1 MKKISFLLL
10 LAGVLAASC
19 KPTKSTQ
26 PPEWL
31 KALSIYEITP
41 KNYSEKR
48 NIAAITENI
57 SKIRSLYVSAIAL
70 TPVTPVDIMNSSFN
84 PNDPYASVSFDELDK
99 ELGTEAEL
107 RKLVDEV
114 HANKMK
120 ILLEFDISYT
130 GVNHP
135 WRTNHV
141 DYYLTN
147 DKKKMIF
154 TTGILLPSIT
164 AIASSAKPY

>member
-1 MKKISFLLL
+1 MAKGTEHLRNYAKKLFR
-10 LAGVLAASC
+10 
-19 KPTKSTQ
+19 
-26 PPEWL
+26 
-31 KALSIYEITP
+31 
-41 KNYSEKR
+41 KR